1 MVSETKNHENIIK
14 FIHLLDKWR
23 KHYPTDQ
30 EIVALTAAGSKK
42 YSREVNRSVK
52 IARDLQ
58 IPDNFPLL
66 DRLLPPAE
74 TITAA
79 LLIVFVVVIL
89 SSFWSIFSWADDLLS
104 NPLYVFTTLISVL
117 FTATIRYQHRQKTKE
132 YSEENKTQLRE
143 FKHIADDLVNQLLP
157 LAIAGEF
164 EPRSY
169 PFQLNYDD
177 YKGLRL
183 MGRSSGT
190 FKLMFS
196 TPHTILGPS
205 KDAKI
210 MTSFGRLG
218 FYDGLRG
225 FQGGRPAIKM
235 VVSKI
240 AGEYKAYLKRC
251 ADWRQTGVD
260 ILVRKAGE
268 DDIKQTYLIIDDR
281 DVWTTDLL
289 LEEMD
294 IKTPT
299 KIQKIQNNSKR
310 LNVLENFE
318 KLWQQSQVATELE
331 AISWRAYFK
340 EKAEFERKKKGEI

>member
-1 MVSETKNHENIIK
+1 V
-14 FIHLLDKWR
+14 
-23 KHYPTDQ
+23 
-30 EIVALTAAGSKK
+30 GSKK
-42 YSREVNRSVK
+42 YSKEVNRSVK

-58 IPDNFPLL
+58 VPDNFPLL
-66 DRLLPPAE
+66 ERMLSPAE

-79 LLIVFVVVIL
+79 LLIVFVTVIL
-89 SSFWSIFSWADDLLS
+89 SSFWSIFSWADALLS
-104 NPLYVFTTLISVL
+104 NPLYVFTTLASVVV
-117 FTATIRYQHRQKTKE
+117 TAIVRYQHRQKTKE
-132 YSEENKTQLRE
+132 YLEDNEAQLGE
-143 FKHIADDLVNQLLP
+143 FKRIANDLVIQLLP
-157 LAIAGEF
+157 LAITGEF

-169 PFQLNYDD
+169 PFHLNYDD

-205 KDAKI
+205 KEAKI

-225 FQGGRPAIKM
+225 FQGGSPAIKM

-240 AGEYKAYLKRC
+240 AGEFKTYLKRC
-251 ADWRQTGVD
+251 ADWRQSGVD

-268 DDIKQTYLIIDDR
+268 EDIKQTFLILDDY
-281 DVWTTDLL
+281 DVWVTQLL

-294 IKTPT
+294 INTPV
-299 KIQKIQNNSKR
+299 KIEKIKDNTKR
-310 LNVLENFE
+310 LKVIDNFE
-318 KLWQQSQVATELE
+318 KLWQKAHVAVELE

-340 EKAEFERKKKGEI
+340 EKAEIKRKKKRRDQ